1 MKLVPVFHIFSSLF
15 QNLSRFLNILRNHMM
30 AWFQVLETLEVA
42 SPQDTQLYK
51 NPPKMFPHGRGSA
64 YENDNLLSATEDEHC
79 VTL

>member
-1 MKLVPVFHIFSSLF
+1 
-15 QNLSRFLNILRNHMM
+15 MM
-30 AWFQVLETLEVA
+30 AWLQVLETQEVT